1 MTIYIKYMVSLRC
14 RKIVHTHLD
23 KLGIQYNAINHGE
36 VKVKKKLSAEE
47 LLLLKNKL
55 AKSGFELMDNKKAK
69 LIEKIKKEI
78 AYLVNNAAELY
89 NVKNSEYLTEKL
101 NYDYTYMA
109 NIFSETTGTTIEQYI
124 IAEKIEL
131 VKELLLYNEL
141 NLTEISYKLNY
152 CNVAHLSQQFKKVT
166 GLTPTFFKN
175 IKKKKPIFSVM

>member
-1 MTIYIKYMVSLRC
+1 MISLRC

-23 KLGIQYNAINHGE
+23 ELGIQYHPVNRGKL
-36 VKVKKKLSAEE
+36 KV
-47 LLLLKNKL
+47 KNKL
-55 AKSGFELMDNKKAK
+55 SPDKLVSLKKNLVKSGFELMDSKKAR
-69 LIEKIKKEI
+69 LIEKIKEEI
-78 AYLVNNAAELY
+78 SYLLNNADNFN
-89 NVKNSEYLTEKL
+89 NVKNSEYLSGKL

-109 NIFSETTGTTIEQYI
+109 NLFSETTGTTIEQYI
-124 IAEKIEL
+124 ISEKVEL

-175 IKKKKPIFSVM
+175 IKKKKPALSKM